1 MEIKEILESLG
12 INDQNSGA
20 AIGGNWLHTNGETIS
35 SYSPVDGKKIGEV
48 SSANEQNYH
57 DCIDAGLE
65 AFSTWKMMPAPQ
77 RGEIVRQFGEALRMK
92 KEALGALVSY
102 EMGKSFQ

>member
-1 MEIKEILESLG
+1 MVY
-12 INDQNSGA
+12 
-20 AIGGNWLHTNGETIS
+20 TNGEIIS
-35 SYSPVDGKKIGEV
+35 SYSPVDAKIGV

-102 EMGKSFQ
+102 EMENPFKKDWEKFRK